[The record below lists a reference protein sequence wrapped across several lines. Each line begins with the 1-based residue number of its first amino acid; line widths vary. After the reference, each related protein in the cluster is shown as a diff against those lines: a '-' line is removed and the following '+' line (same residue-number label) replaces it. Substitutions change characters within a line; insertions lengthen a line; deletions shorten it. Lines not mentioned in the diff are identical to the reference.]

1 MDIETRLQ
9 AALFRVD
16 CPTPIELGDYHLGL
30 LAGDQAAKVGR
41 HVQGCPH
48 CAAEIAQL
56 QTFLA
61 DVGGD
66 LLVSP
71 TERLRVWFGRL
82 LPSPGGGSGLRPAL
96 AVRGDDR
103 PPLSYEVG
111 PAQIMLEVE
120 QDATGE
126 DRRTLVGLIVGA
138 ESSSLT
144 AVVCEVDGQPAS
156 PLRETPVDDL
166 GGFTLEGVPVGTY
179 DLLLLGSDVEYHI
192 QGLDVV

>member
-1 MDIETRLQ
+1 
-9 AALFRVD
+9 
-16 CPTPIELGDYHLGL
+16 
-30 LAGDQAAKVGR
+30 
-41 HVQGCPH
+41 
-48 CAAEIAQL
+48 
-56 QTFLA
+56 
-61 DVGGD
+61 
-66 LLVSP
+66 
-71 TERLRVWFGRL
+71 
-82 LPSPGGGSGLRPAL
+82 
-96 AVRGDDR
+96 
-103 PPLSYEVG
+103 
-111 PAQIMLEVE
+111 MLEVE

-144 AVVCEVDGQPAS
+144 AVLCEVDGQPAS